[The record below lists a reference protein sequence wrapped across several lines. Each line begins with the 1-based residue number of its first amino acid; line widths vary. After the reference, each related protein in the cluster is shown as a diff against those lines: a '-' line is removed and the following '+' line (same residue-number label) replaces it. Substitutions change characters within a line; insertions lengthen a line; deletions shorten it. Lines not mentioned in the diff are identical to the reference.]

1 MDDIV
6 QRLIEYEVSAP
17 EDHPVRPDICLEA
30 AKYITTL
37 RQDIE
42 WRKEQFAVLSESYF
56 KNQNAAKLG
65 DAVRNLVFEDNRAN
79 NQEDE

>member
-6 QRLIEYEVSAP
+6 QRLRECMISAP
-17 EDHPVRPDICLEA
+17 YDHPVHPNICIEA
-30 AKYITTL
+30 ADYITTL

-65 DAVRNLVFEDNRAN
+65 DAVRQLVFEDNRAN